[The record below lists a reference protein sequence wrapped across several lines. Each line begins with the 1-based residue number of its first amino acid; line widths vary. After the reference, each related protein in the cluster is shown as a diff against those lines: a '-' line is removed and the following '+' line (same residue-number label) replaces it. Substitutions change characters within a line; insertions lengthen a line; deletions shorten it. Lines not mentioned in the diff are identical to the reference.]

1 MGILSMA
8 GKRVETPVTLTNDVS
23 KLLKCFRE
31 IKVSGDSDFITACN
45 IAMLVLKHRQNK
57 NQKQRILLFVASP
70 ITHKNDDIVMLGKK
84 LRKNNVAIDV
94 ISLGNI
100 DTNREAVNLLVSTA
114 NNSNNS
120 HLMEVETHQY
130 IVDCLFGS
138 PILNED
144 MFEDQGQGQNIP
156 VNQGNIPQNNVG
168 GNVNV
173 QQGGGLSQFERD
185 INLAIQQSM
194 EEEERRRAGQPAENN
209 ENPNNNLEKNPVV
222 EDVEEEDEED
232 IAAELEK
239 ARLLSIKEHEDNLRK
254 EKEKEKQ
261 MKDDLMKNDDF
272 MRDLLEEVG
281 LEGELNDVMKEVNPN
296 NNEKDGLLDK
306 SKPNKKEKKEGD
318 KEDDEENEK
327 FIKK

>member
-1 MGILSMA
+1 MA

-23 KLLKCFRE
+23 KLLKCFKE

-70 ITHKNDDIVMLGKK
+70 INHKNDDIVLLGKK

-94 ISLGNI
+94 ISIGNI
-100 DTNREAVNLLVSTA
+100 DTNREAVNLLVNTT

-120 HLMEVETHQY
+120 HLMEVESNQY

-144 MFEDQGQGQNIP
+144 MFDDQSNNIP
-156 VNQGNIPQNNVG
+156 VNQGNVQQNNPG
-168 GNVNV
+168 ANVNI

-194 EEEERRRAGQPAENN
+194 EEEERRRVAQPEESKNNN
-209 ENPNNNLEKNPVV
+209 EGKILEKKPIN
-222 EDVEEEDEED
+222 EDADGEEEEDIE
-232 IAAELEK
+232 AELEK
-239 ARLLSIKEHEDNLRK
+239 ARLLSIKEHEENLRI
-254 EKEKEKQ
+254 EKEKEKH
-261 MKDDLMKNDDF
+261 MKESLIKNDDF

-281 LEGELNDVMKEVNPN
+281 LEGDLNDVMKEVNQN
-296 NNEKDGLLDK
+296 NNQEKEGLLSK
-306 SKPNKKEKKEGD
+306 SNKKDVKKDESND
-318 KEDDEENEK
+318 KNDDENEK